1 MNSAK
6 NNKPQYSK
14 ACLNHMKDGNNQP
27 SKKKS
32 WHITN
37 FIPRTIFRQSHVI
50 SLATIL
56 FFQPAYAVDLDS
68 LDLIPAPAG
77 ADAFLSYF
85 TYATRD
91 SYKPVGDNYIK
102 DGTQLDS
109 LIGIFRYV
117 HYMDVGG
124 FTIAPQV
131 LLPYGRLYDGKL
143 AGTQLSSASG
153 LGDPI
158 LTAPVWLV
166 NNSSSGTTFAVVPY
180 LYLPMGNYDAGE
192 TLNIGENRWKFDLQV
207 GGTQRLGKNFVMQ
220 ASFDTTWYG
229 DNDDATSRGEGT
241 LSQDNSYQAQLWLSY
256 IPPRDKTWTF
266 AAGYAKNWGGV
277 QYLNGTENG
286 TATRSQQVRL
296 QMAKFV
302 QPDLQVQWLVQRD
315 TDVDG
320 GFKTDFSTTVRIMK
334 LF

>member
-1 MNSAK
+1 M
-6 NNKPQYSK
+6 
-14 ACLNHMKDGNNQP
+14 HRTI
-27 SKKKS
+27 
-32 WHITN
+32 WRRRH
-37 FIPRTIFRQSHVI
+37 FIP
-50 SLATIL
+50 LAALL
-56 FFQPAYAVDLDS
+56 FFQSAQAVDLDS
-68 LDLIPAPAG
+68 LDLVPAPAG
-77 ADAFLSYF
+77 TDAFISYF

-91 SYKPVGDNYIK
+91 SYKPVGGDYIK
-102 DGTQLDS
+102 DGTRLDS
-109 LIGIFRYV
+109 LVGIFRYV
-117 HYMDVGG
+117 HYMDVAG
-124 FTIAPQV
+124 FTVAPQV

-143 AGTQLSSASG
+143 AGAQLSSASG

-166 NNSSSGTTFAVVPY
+166 NNQPSGTTFAIVPY

-207 GGTQRLGKNFVMQ
+207 GGTQRLGDNFIAQ

-229 DNDDATSRGEGT
+229 DNDDAASRGEGT

-256 IPPRDKTWTF
+256 IPPQDKTWTF

-277 QYLNGTENG
+277 QYLNGAANG
-286 TATRSQQVRL
+286 AATRSQQVRL

-315 TDVDG
+315 TSVDG

>member
-1 MNSAK
+1 MKSLNDNHLQCPKNRHENIINNNTLLTMNGW
-6 NNKPQYSK
+6 
-14 ACLNHMKDGNNQP
+14 CMGEIIH
-27 SKKKS
+27 
-32 WHITN
+32 
-37 FIPRTIFRQSHVI
+37 RTIFRRRNIIPVAIMLLFQSAH
-50 SLATIL
+50 
-56 FFQPAYAVDLDS
+56 AVDLDS
-68 LDLIPAPAG
+68 LDLIPAPSG
-77 ADAFLSYF
+77 TTAFLSYF

-91 SYKPVGDNYIK
+91 SYKPVGGDYIK
-102 DGTQLDS
+102 DGTRLDS

-124 FTIAPQV
+124 FTVAPQV

-166 NNSSSGTTFAVVPY
+166 NNSSSGTTFAIVPY

-207 GGTQRLGKNFVMQ
+207 GGTQRLGENVVMQ

-229 DNDDATSRGEGT
+229 DNDDATSRSEGT

-256 IPPRDKTWTF
+256 IPPQDKTWTF

-286 TATRSQQVRL
+286 SATRSQQVRL

-315 TDVDG
+315 IDVDG
-320 GFKTDFSTTVRIMK
+320 GFKTDLNTTVRIMK